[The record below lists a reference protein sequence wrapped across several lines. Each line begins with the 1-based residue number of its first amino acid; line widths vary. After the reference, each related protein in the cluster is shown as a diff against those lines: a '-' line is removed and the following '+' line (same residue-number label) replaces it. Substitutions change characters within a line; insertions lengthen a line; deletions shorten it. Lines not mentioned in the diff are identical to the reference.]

1 MQAKSKNTKPQKEF
15 TGKHML
21 IIMLCFFGV
30 IFSMN
35 LLMSMQALNAW
46 TGLVVKNTYVASQ
59 EYNDKLEA
67 NRAQHALG
75 WTSSVEVKDQ
85 TLLFSL
91 LDGENLPIKAE
102 QVSAQ
107 VNRPVGTKEDL
118 QLILEMQ
125 ENGIYS
131 ANAKLA
137 SGTWRIYVVA
147 SFADQLDFEHF
158 YKINI
163 EE

>member
-1 MQAKSKNTKPQKEF
+1 MQANSENTKPQKQF

-21 IIMLCFFGV
+21 IIMLCFFGI

-75 WTSSVEVKDQ
+75 WTSNIEVKDQ
-85 TLLFSL
+85 VLLFSL
-91 LDGENLPIKAE
+91 LDGESLPIKAE
-102 QVSAQ
+102 QVEVQ

-147 SFADQLDFEHF
+147 SFADQPDFEHF